1 VPLFTPLSS
10 MKNDVK
16 MMRTRHI
23 LIMAGLEKI
32 HPIFEKYFRIIGNPF
47 LANYPFRENIPVKRM
62 V

>member
-1 VPLFTPLSS
+1 
-10 MKNDVK
+10 